1 MADKKKSIATTG
13 MVPLGVSVAAE
24 VLSSIGMPGGSL
36 LASLVDAYQEK
47 KRAEASELLIEEIAA
62 GRHGPVNFDTDDV
75 DPLIAVTLRFA
86 RAVEIGSSRE
96 NLKLLA
102 QVIAGLKK
110 NRALSGDAF
119 MRWAG
124 VLEQMTRDELVLIG
138 IAYRAQ
144 KDYTVSHREGE
155 TGVWARIIQGL
166 LDAGYTDGDISP
178 LAGCVTRYG
187 LLSLHSGFG
196 GVSGYEPTSWLM
208 ELGELADLELVTTKN
223 D

>member
-13 MVPLGVSVAAE
+13 TLPWGASVAAE
-24 VLSSIGMPGGSL
+24 VLSNIGMPGGNL
-36 LASLVDAYQEK
+36 LVSLVDAYQEK
-47 KRAEASELLIEEIAA
+47 KRTEASELLIEEIAA
-62 GRHGPVNFDTDDV
+62 GRHGPVNFDSDDV
-75 DPLIAVTLRFA
+75 DPFIAVTLRFA
-86 RAVEIGSSRE
+86 RAVEIGSSRD
-96 NLKLLA
+96 NLRLLA
-102 QVIAGLKK
+102 QIIAGLKK
-110 NRALSGDAF
+110 NKALTGDAF

-144 KDYTVSHREGE
+144 KDYESSPVEG
-155 TGVWARIIQGL
+155 GVWPHIIQGL
-166 LDAGYTDGDISP
+166 RNAGYSEGDISP

-187 LLSLHSGFG
+187 LLSLHTGFG
-196 GVSGYEPTSWLM
+196 GVTGYEPTAWLM